1 MTNNQFNLLMMHGGM
16 MQDGLS
22 SEAALSM
29 LIFMQEPSG
38 DIIWLKEYLKA
49 SAEAEGPTPTDA
61 AFHQLRER
69 LKHIKS
75 ATP

>member
-1 MTNNQFNLLMMHGGM
+1 MTNNQFNLMIMHGGM
-16 MQDGLS
+16 MRDGLN
-22 SEAALSM
+22 SEEALSM

-61 AFHQLRER
+61 AFQQLRER